1 MPKAVPPDKPERH
14 AGKQSSAGRPSA
26 RQAADVRQRLLATAR
41 RLFITQGFAAVSI
54 RAIATE
60 TGVNPAMI
68 HYYFRSK
75 QGLYEAMLSETIG
88 PVLVRLRAALESSP
102 ATSALLPGLI
112 ETYMRTLADNPWLPQ
127 LIMREV
133 FSEQGAF
140 REAFVRLF
148 AARGENLAS
157 RILAQEQTAGR
168 LRTDLDSRLLT
179 LSMLSLMLFPFFAMP
194 VVKPV
199 FGIEPD
205 PVFVERLIRHT
216 QQLFSAATAPG
227 ETT

>member
-1 MPKAVPPDKPERH
+1 
-14 AGKQSSAGRPSA
+14 
-26 RQAADVRQRLLATAR
+26 AADVRQRLLATAR
-41 RLFITQGFAAVSI
+41 RLFIAQGFAAVSI

-75 QGLYEAMLSETIG
+75 QGLYEAMLSDAIG
-88 PVLVRLRAALESSP
+88 PILVRLRASLEDNRA
-102 ATSALLPGLI
+102 ATDPLPGLM
-112 ETYMRTLADNPWLPQ
+112 ETYMHMLAENPWLPQ

-140 REAFVRLF
+140 RETFVRLF

-157 RILAQEQTAGR
+157 RILAQEQAAGR
-168 LRTDLDSRLLT
+168 LRANLDPRLLT

-194 VVKPV
+194 VIKPV

-205 PVFVERLIRHT
+205 PAFIERLIRHT

-227 ETT
+227 ETP